1 MLYTAEPKVFYRCSF
16 LGNKLPGENAD
27 SFTTR
32 EHSECHIKMGR
43 KLHLRAMVCSRN
55 EGGSKRKVGG
65 GATGRAKSKRT
76 KRATEKA
83 RAATSTGDDVQAGRD
98 DADFDTAAAFGPE
111 AQHDDVPEGRRGRRR
126 GQGGA
131 ISKCVLGFGMMVCDS
146 NGDWRLSRPRPRP
159 QGRRLLASR

>member
-1 MLYTAEPKVFYRCSF
+1 M
-16 LGNKLPGENAD
+16 
-27 SFTTR
+27 
-32 EHSECHIKMGR
+32 
-43 KLHLRAMVCSRN
+43 
-55 EGGSKRKVGG
+55 GG

-98 DADFDTAAAFGPE
+98 DAETAAAFGPE

>member
-1 MLYTAEPKVFYRCSF
+1 
-16 LGNKLPGENAD
+16 
-27 SFTTR
+27 
-32 EHSECHIKMGR
+32 MGR

-126 GQGGA
+126 VREPETHFYNFNFDKVSFNLLNRRGG
-131 ISKCVLGFGMMVCDS
+131 LGRGRPVTFRAAQSCS
-146 NGDWRLSRPRPRP
+146 SRRGPEKSGIR
-159 QGRRLLASR
+159 ASLPGCYNAYTKSGNSVPD

>member
-1 MLYTAEPKVFYRCSF
+1 
-16 LGNKLPGENAD
+16 
-27 SFTTR
+27 
-32 EHSECHIKMGR
+32 MGR

-146 NGDWRLSRPRPRP
+146 NGDWRLSRPRPRL